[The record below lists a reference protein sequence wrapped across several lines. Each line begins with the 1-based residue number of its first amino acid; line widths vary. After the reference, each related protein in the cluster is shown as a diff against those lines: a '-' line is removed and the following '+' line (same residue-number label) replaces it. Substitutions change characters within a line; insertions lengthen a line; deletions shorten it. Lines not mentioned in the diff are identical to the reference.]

1 MMRVTLYTK
10 KDCTLCD
17 QARTHLAELQPSVPH
32 RLVEIDI
39 ESDPVLTARHADSVP
54 LVETGPYT
62 LRAPFSLTDLKVVL
76 LSAQQHAAGNPPP
89 EGGARTR
96 AVGMTRA
103 VGGFSRHW
111 LAILN
116 TIVFLYVG
124 LPFLAPILM
133 KAGADGPARLI
144 YTVYSPVCHQLA
156 FRSWFLFGE
165 QAAYP
170 RTLAGT
176 SLTSYGEATGLDEND
191 LAAAR
196 ALVGDGRLGFKVA
209 LCERD
214 VAIYGGILLGGLIFA
229 RVRGRVR
236 PLPVWAWLVF
246 GVLPM
251 AIDGGTQLLSGLPIA
266 PAGWALREST
276 PLLRTAT
283 GLLFGLLNVWL
294 AYPYLEESMAETRA
308 AVSVKLAGSEPPP
321 AKP

>member
-17 QARTHLAELQPSVPH
+17 QARADLAELQPSVPH

-39 ESDPVLTARHADSVP
+39 ESDPVLTARHGDGVP
-54 LVETGPYT
+54 VVETGPYT
-62 LRAPFSLTDLKVVL
+62 LCAPFSLTDLKVVL

-89 EGGARTR
+89 EGRARTR

-133 KAGADGPARLI
+133 KAGAEGPARLI

-176 SLTSYGEATGLDEND
+176 SLISYGEATGLDEND

-196 ALVGDGRLGFKVA
+196 ALVGDSHLGFKVA

-251 AIDGGTQLLSGLPIA
+251 AIDGGTQLISAFPIA

-294 AYPYLEESMAETRA
+294 AYPYLEESMAETRT

>member
-1 MMRVTLYTK
+1 VLS
-10 KDCTLCD
+10 
-17 QARTHLAELQPSVPH
+17 ARHGESVP
-32 RLVEIDI
+32 V
-39 ESDPVLTARHADSVP
+39 
-54 LVETGPYT
+54 VETGPYT

-111 LAILN
+111 LALLN

-124 LPFLAPILM
+124 LPFFAPILM
-133 KAGADGPARLI
+133 KAGAEGPARLI

-176 SLTSYGEATGLDEND
+176 SLTSYGAATGLDEND

-196 ALVGDGRLGFKVA
+196 ALVGDSRLGFKVA

-214 VAIYGGILLGGLIFA
+214 VAIYGGILLGGLVFA
-229 RVRGRVR
+229 VVRRRVR

-251 AIDGGTQLLSGLPIA
+251 AIDGGTQLISGISIA

-308 AVSVKLAGSEPPP
+308 AVSVKLAGSEPP
-321 AKP
+321 AVKA